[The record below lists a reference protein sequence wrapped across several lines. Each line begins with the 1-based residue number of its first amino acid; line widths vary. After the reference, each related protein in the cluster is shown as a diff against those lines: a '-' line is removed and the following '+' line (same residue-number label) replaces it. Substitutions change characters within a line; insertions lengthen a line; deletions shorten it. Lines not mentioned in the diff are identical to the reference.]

1 MNDAQQPTVRVEGGY
16 AVVRIPLDQVHGMR
30 VALAECPCRATK
42 SFATADIRKS
52 LERALGRLRLP
63 R

>member
-1 MNDAQQPTVRVEGGY
+1 MIDALQPSVRVEGGY

-30 VALAECPCRATK
+30 VALAECPCRAAK
-42 SFATADIRKS
+42 SFATADIRKN
-52 LERALGRLRLP
+52 LERALGQLRLP